1 VVNPLGW
8 LFLLGA
14 LLLATSLSAGWL
26 RRMPVTHF
34 ALYTLAGFV
43 LGPMLLGYAR
53 IDLVRHVYWLSAISE
68 GMLVVSLFLTG
79 LKLRVPWRH
88 PAWRHGLRLAAPAMV
103 LCIAALAWAG
113 HALLALSWPMALVF
127 AAIAAPTDPVL
138 ASLVSVD
145 SANDDD
151 ALRVALSSEAGLNDG
166 AALPFLLLGMLLVN
180 GKTDTHDVLQWLW
193 RDVCWA
199 LPAGLAIGF
208 LLARLIGIIA
218 TRAKM
223 ASGDRAP
230 SDFLAL
236 SLIALAYAFA
246 RAFHASPF
254 LAAFAAGVGLRHT
267 EWRVVSRHPHPGVEQ
282 QRPDQIH
289 PPAEMLVNPNQRDE
303 VAMNEPSA
311 TIGLVVSDALSFGD
325 TLERLLAVGMV
336 LVVGIACSG
345 AWSADGAVMAALL
358 FVLIRPL
365 SVWIATI
372 GTSMP
377 PVRRW
382 LAGWLGIRGIGSLN
396 YLGYALTHGVSESFA
411 PRLNAMVATLV
422 VLSIVIHGASCQP
435 LLAWRERRLREK
447 ARGRHSGE
455 GRNPV

>member
-1 VVNPLGW
+1 VNPLGW

-26 RRMPVTHF
+26 RRMPVTPF
-34 ALYTLAGFV
+34 VVYALGGVA

-53 IDLVRHVYWLSAISE
+53 IDLMQRVHWLSAISE
-68 GMLVVSLFLTG
+68 GVLVVSLFLTG

-88 PAWRHGLRLAAPAMV
+88 PSWRAGLRLAAPAMV
-103 LCIAALAWAG
+103 LSVAGLAWAS
-113 HALLALSWPMALVF
+113 HALLALSWPIALVF

-145 SANDDD
+145 DARDDD

-166 AALPFLLLGMLLVN
+166 TAMPLLLLGMLLYS
-180 GKTDTHDVLQWLW
+180 GKADTGALWHWLW

-236 SLIALAYAFA
+236 ALIALTYAFA
-246 RAFHASPF
+246 RAFDASPF

-267 EWRVVSRHPHPGVEQ
+267 EWRVVSRHPHPDVEQ
-282 QRPDQIH
+282 AHDQVH
-289 PPAEMLVNPNQRDE
+289 PPAEMLVNPNQRNE
-303 VAMNEPSA
+303 VALEQPSA

-336 LVVGIACSG
+336 LLVGIACSSG
-345 AWSADGAVMAALL
+345 WSGDGALMALLL
-358 FVLIRPL
+358 FVAIRPL
-365 SVWIATI
+365 SAWIATF
-372 GTSMP
+372 GARMP
-377 PVRRW
+377 PVRRL

-396 YLGYALTHGVSESFA
+396 YLGYALTHGVPASVA
-411 PRLNAMVATLV
+411 PKLTGMVTTLV
-422 VLSIVIHGASCQP
+422 VLSIVVHGASCQP
-435 LLAWRERRLREK
+435 LLGWREQRLREIAK
-447 ARGRHSGE
+447 RDRRLG
-455 GRNPV
+455 

>member
-1 VVNPLGW
+1 VNPLEW
-8 LFLLGA
+8 LFLLAA

-26 RRMPVTHF
+26 QRMPVTPY
-34 ALYTLAGFV
+34 AVYTLAGFA
-43 LGPMLLGYAR
+43 LGPLLLDRAHV
-53 IDLVRHVYWLSAISE
+53 DLVQHVQWLSAISE

-79 LKLRVPWRH
+79 LKLRIPWRH
-88 PAWRHGLRLAAPAMV
+88 RYWRAGLRLAVPAMV
-103 LCIAALAWAG
+103 LCVVVLAWAS
-113 HALLALSWPMALVF
+113 HALLAMSWPLAWVF

-145 SANDDD
+145 NARDDD
-151 ALRVALSSEAGLNDG
+151 ALRVTLSSEAGLNDG
-166 AALPFLLLGMLLVN
+166 AAMPFLLLGLLLLS
-180 GKTDTHDVLQWLW
+180 GHADRHDVLHWLW

-199 LPAGLAIGF
+199 LPAGLLIGF

-223 ASGDRAP
+223 ASRDRAP

-236 SLIALAYAFA
+236 ALIALTYALT
-246 RAFHASPF
+246 RAVDASPF

-267 EWRVVSRHPHPGVEQ
+267 EWKVVSEHPHPDVDQGQAQ
-282 QRPDQIH
+282 QH
-289 PPAEMLVNPNQRDE
+289 PPAEMLINPNQRED
-303 VAMNEPSA
+303 VALEEPSA

-325 TLERLLAVGMV
+325 TLERLLAVAMV

-345 AWSADGAVMAALL
+345 AWSAEGAWMGALL

-372 GTSMP
+372 GAGMP
-377 PVRRW
+377 TARRW

-396 YLGYALTHGVSESFA
+396 YLGYALTHGVPQAFA
-411 PRLNAMVATLV
+411 PRLNAMVTSLV
-422 VLSIVIHGASCQP
+422 VLSIVVHGASCQP
-435 LLAWRERRLREK
+435 LLAWRERRLRAK
-447 ARGRHSGE
+447 RQQSGHDT
-455 GRNPV
+455 

>member
-1 VVNPLGW
+1 VNALGW
-8 LFLLGA
+8 LFLLSA

-26 RRMPVTHF
+26 RRMPVTPF
-34 ALYTLAGFV
+34 VVYALAGLA

-53 IDLVRHVYWLSAISE
+53 IDLMQRAHWLGAISE
-68 GMLVVSLFLTG
+68 GVLVVSLFLTG

-88 PAWRHGLRLAAPAMV
+88 PAWRAGLRLAVPAMV
-103 LCIAALAWAG
+103 LSVAGLAWAS
-113 HALLALSWPMALVF
+113 HALLALSWPIALVF

-145 SANDDD
+145 NARDDD

-166 AALPFLLLGMLLVN
+166 TAMPLLLLGMLLHS
-180 GKTDTHDVLQWLW
+180 GKADTGAMWHWLW

-236 SLIALAYAFA
+236 ALIALTYAFA
-246 RAFHASPF
+246 RAFDASPF

-267 EWRVVSRHPHPGVEQ
+267 EWRVVSRHPHPDVRHE
-282 QRPDQIH
+282 RKDQVH
-289 PPAEMLVNPNQRDE
+289 PPAEMLVNPNQRNE
-303 VAMNEPSA
+303 VALEQPSA

-336 LVVGIACSG
+336 LLVGIACSG
-345 AWSADGAVMAALL
+345 GWSGDGALMALLL
-358 FVLIRPL
+358 FVAIRPL
-365 SVWIATI
+365 STWIATV
-372 GTSMP
+372 GARMP
-377 PVRRW
+377 PVRRL

-396 YLGYALTHGVSESFA
+396 YLGYALTHGVPASVA
-411 PRLNAMVATLV
+411 PKLTGMVTTLV
-422 VLSIVIHGASCQP
+422 VLSIVVHGASCQP
-435 LLAWRERRLREK
+435 LLAWRERRLRE
-447 ARGRHSGE
+447 RGKRPS
-455 GRNPV
+455 

>member
-1 VVNPLGW
+1 VNPLGW

-14 LLLATSLSAGWL
+14 LLLATSLAAGWL
-26 RRMPVTHF
+26 RRMPVTPY
-34 ALYTLAGFV
+34 AVYTLAGFA
-43 LGPMLLGYAR
+43 LGPMLLGYAH
-53 IDLVRHVYWLSAISE
+53 IDLLQHVHGLSAISE

-88 PAWRHGLRLAAPAMV
+88 PAWRNGLRLAAPAML

-145 SANDDD
+145 SARDDD
-151 ALRVALSSEAGLNDG
+151 ALRVTLSSEAGLNDG
-166 AALPFLLLGMLLVN
+166 AALPFLLLGMLLLN
-180 GKTDTHDVLQWLW
+180 GNTAQHELLQWLW

-223 ASGDRAP
+223 ASRDRAP

-236 SLIALAYAFA
+236 ALIALAYAFA
-246 RAFHASPF
+246 HAFHASEF

-267 EWRVVSRHPHPGVEQ
+267 EWRVVSRHPHPDVEN
-282 QRPDQIH
+282 DTKEIH

-303 VAMNEPSA
+303 IAMEEPSA

-345 AWSADGAVMAALL
+345 AWSSDGAAMAALL

-372 GTSMP
+372 GTRMP

-396 YLGYALTHGVSESFA
+396 YLGYALTHGVSAAFA
-411 PRLNAMVATLV
+411 PRLNAMVTTLV
-422 VLSIVIHGASCQP
+422 VLSIVVHGASCQP
-435 LLAWRERRLREK
+435 LLAWRERRLRE
-447 ARGRHSGE
+447 RSS
-455 GRNPV
+455 

>member
-1 VVNPLGW
+1 MNALGW
-8 LFLLGA
+8 LFLLSA

-26 RRMPVTHF
+26 RRMPVTPF
-34 ALYTLAGFV
+34 VVYALAGLA

-53 IDLVRHVYWLSAISE
+53 IDLMQRAHWLGAISE
-68 GMLVVSLFLTG
+68 GVLVVSLFLTG

-88 PAWRHGLRLAAPAMV
+88 PAWRAGLRLAVPAMV
-103 LCIAALAWAG
+103 LSVAGLAWAS
-113 HALLALSWPMALVF
+113 HALLALSWPIALVF

-145 SANDDD
+145 NARDDD

-166 AALPFLLLGMLLVN
+166 TAMPLLLLGMLLHS
-180 GKTDTHDVLQWLW
+180 GKADTGAMWHWLW

-236 SLIALAYAFA
+236 ALIALTYAFA
-246 RAFHASPF
+246 RAFDASPF

-267 EWRVVSRHPHPGVEQ
+267 EWRVVSRHPHPDVRHE
-282 QRPDQIH
+282 RKDQVH
-289 PPAEMLVNPNQRDE
+289 PPAEMLVNPNQRNE
-303 VAMNEPSA
+303 VALEQPSA

-336 LVVGIACSG
+336 LLVGIACSG
-345 AWSADGAVMAALL
+345 GWRGDGALMALLL
-358 FVLIRPL
+358 FVAIRPL
-365 SVWIATI
+365 STWIATV
-372 GTSMP
+372 GARMP
-377 PVRRW
+377 PVRRL

-396 YLGYALTHGVSESFA
+396 YLGYALTHGVPASVA
-411 PRLNAMVATLV
+411 PKLTGMVTTLV
-422 VLSIVIHGASCQP
+422 VLSIVVHGASCQP
-435 LLAWRERRLREK
+435 LLAWRERRLRERTK
-447 ARGRHSGE
+447 RPS
-455 GRNPV
+455 

>member
-1 VVNPLGW
+1 VNSLGW

-26 RRMPVTHF
+26 RRMPVTPF
-34 ALYTLAGFV
+34 VVYALAGLV

-53 IDLVRHVYWLSAISE
+53 IDLMQHVHWLSAISE
-68 GMLVVSLFLTG
+68 GVLVVSLFLTG

-88 PAWRHGLRLAAPAMV
+88 PAWRAGLRLAAPAMV
-103 LCIAALAWAG
+103 LSVAALAWAS
-113 HALLALSWPMALVF
+113 HALLALSWPIALVF

-145 SANDDD
+145 DARDDD

-166 AALPFLLLGMLLVN
+166 TAMPFLLLGMQLYA
-180 GKTDTHDVLQWLW
+180 GKADSGALW
-193 RDVCWA
+193 HWFGRDVCWA

-208 LLARLIGIIA
+208 LLARLIGIVA

-236 SLIALAYAFA
+236 ALIALTYAFA
-246 RAFHASPF
+246 RAFDASQF

-267 EWRVVSRHPHPGVEQ
+267 EWRVVSRHPHPDVKRHE
-282 QRPDQIH
+282 REDQVH
-289 PPAEMLVNPNQRDE
+289 PPAEMLVNPNQRNE
-303 VAMNEPSA
+303 VALEQPSA

-336 LVVGIACSG
+336 LLVGIACSG
-345 AWSADGAVMAALL
+345 VWSGDGALMALLL
-358 FVLIRPL
+358 FVAIRPL
-365 SVWIATI
+365 SAWIATL
-372 GTSMP
+372 GARMP
-377 PVRRW
+377 PVRRL

-396 YLGYALTHGVSESFA
+396 YLGYALTHGMPASVA
-411 PRLNAMVATLV
+411 PKLTGMVTTLV
-422 VLSIVIHGASCQP
+422 VLSIVVHGASCQP
-435 LLAWRERRLREK
+435 LLAWRERRLRERAK
-447 ARGRHSGE
+447 QRS
-455 GRNPV
+455 

>member
-1 VVNPLGW
+1 MNALGW
-8 LFLLGA
+8 LFLLSA

-26 RRMPVTHF
+26 RRMPVTPF
-34 ALYTLAGFV
+34 VVYALAGLA

-53 IDLVRHVYWLSAISE
+53 IDLMQRAHWLGAISE
-68 GMLVVSLFLTG
+68 GVLVVSLFLTG

-88 PAWRHGLRLAAPAMV
+88 PAWRAGLRLAVPAMV
-103 LCIAALAWAG
+103 LSVAGLAWAS
-113 HALLALSWPMALVF
+113 HALLALSWPIALVF

-145 SANDDD
+145 NARDDD

-166 AALPFLLLGMLLVN
+166 TAMPLLLLGMLLHS
-180 GKTDTHDVLQWLW
+180 GKADTGAMWHWLW

-236 SLIALAYAFA
+236 ALIALTYAFA
-246 RAFHASPF
+246 RAFDASPF

-267 EWRVVSRHPHPGVEQ
+267 EWRVVSRHPHPDVRHE
-282 QRPDQIH
+282 RKDQVH
-289 PPAEMLVNPNQRDE
+289 PPAEMLVNPNQRNE
-303 VAMNEPSA
+303 VALEQPSA

-336 LVVGIACSG
+336 LLVGIACSG
-345 AWSADGAVMAALL
+345 GWSGDGALMALLL
-358 FVLIRPL
+358 FVAIRPL
-365 SVWIATI
+365 STWIATV
-372 GTSMP
+372 GARMP
-377 PVRRW
+377 PVRRL

-396 YLGYALTHGVSESFA
+396 YLGYALTHGVPASVA
-411 PRLNAMVATLV
+411 PKLTGMVTTLV
-422 VLSIVIHGASCQP
+422 VLSIVVHGASCQP
-435 LLAWRERRLREK
+435 LLAWRERRLRE
-447 ARGRHSGE
+447 RGKRPS
-455 GRNPV
+455 

>member
-1 VVNPLGW
+1 MSPLGW

-26 RRMPVTHF
+26 RRMPVTNF
-34 ALYTLAGFV
+34 AVYTLAGFA

-53 IDLVRHVYWLSAISE
+53 IDLVQNVRWLSAISE
-68 GMLVVSLFLTG
+68 GVLVVSLFLTG

-88 PAWRHGLRLAAPAMV
+88 PSLRAGLHLAVPAML
-103 LCIAALAWAG
+103 LCVAALAWTS
-113 HALLALSWPMALVF
+113 HTLLSLSWPLAVIF

-145 SANDDD
+145 NARDDD
-151 ALRVALSSEAGLNDG
+151 ALRVTLSSEAGLNDG
-166 AALPFLLLGMLLVN
+166 TALPFLLLGLQMLHD
-180 GKTDTHDVLQWLW
+180 TPDTHDVLHWLA
-193 RDVCWA
+193 RDLLWA
-199 LPAGLAIGF
+199 LPVGLLIGF

-236 SLIALAYAFA
+236 ALIALAYAFA
-246 RAFHASPF
+246 RAFHTSPF

-267 EWRVVSRHPHPGVEQ
+267 EWRVVSRHPHPDVERKQ
-282 QRPDQIH
+282 PDRMH
-289 PPAEMLVNPNQRDE
+289 PPAEVLVNPNQRDE
-303 VAMNEPSA
+303 VALEEPSA

-345 AWSADGAVMAALL
+345 AWSNEGALMAGLL
-358 FVLIRPL
+358 FVVIRPL
-365 SVWIATI
+365 SVWFASY
-372 GTSMP
+372 GARMP

-396 YLGYALTHGVSESFA
+396 YLGYALTHGVPSSFMQ
-411 PRLNAMVATLV
+411 RLNAMVLTLV
-422 VLSIVIHGASCQP
+422 VLSIVVHGVSCQP
-435 LLAWRERRLREK
+435 LLAWRERRLRERAK
-447 ARGRHSGE
+447 QAGAKS
-455 GRNPV
+455 

>member
-1 VVNPLGW
+1 MNSLGW
-8 LFLLGA
+8 LFLLSA

-26 RRMPVTHF
+26 RRMPVTPF
-34 ALYTLAGFV
+34 VVYALAGLA

-53 IDLVRHVYWLSAISE
+53 IDLMQHAHWLSAVSE
-68 GMLVVSLFLTG
+68 GVLVVSLFLTG

-88 PAWRHGLRLAAPAMV
+88 PAWRAGLRLAVPAMLLSV
-103 LCIAALAWAG
+103 AGLAWAS
-113 HALLALSWPMALVF
+113 HALLAFSWPIALVF

-145 SANDDD
+145 NARDDD

-166 AALPFLLLGMLLVN
+166 TAMPLLLLGMLLYS
-180 GKTDTHDVLQWLW
+180 GKPDTGAVWHWLW

-230 SDFLAL
+230 SDFLVLA
-236 SLIALAYAFA
+236 LIALTYAFA
-246 RAFHASPF
+246 KAFDASQF

-267 EWRVVSRHPHPGVEQ
+267 EWRVVSRHPHPDVEQ
-282 QRPDQIH
+282 EQDQIH

-303 VAMNEPSA
+303 VALEQPSA
-311 TIGLVVSDALSFGD
+311 SIGLVVSDALSFGD

-336 LVVGIACSG
+336 LLVGIACSG
-345 AWSADGAVMAALL
+345 GWSSDGALMALLL
-358 FVLIRPL
+358 FVAIRPL
-365 SVWIATI
+365 STWIATF
-372 GTSMP
+372 GARMP
-377 PVRRW
+377 PIRRL

-396 YLGYALTHGVSESFA
+396 YLGYALTHGMPVAVA
-411 PRLNAMVATLV
+411 PKLTGMVTTLV
-422 VLSIVIHGASCQP
+422 VLSIAVHGASCQP
-435 LLAWRERRLREK
+435 LLAWRERRLREIAK
-447 ARGRHSGE
+447 RDRRFG
-455 GRNPV
+455 

>member
-1 VVNPLGW
+1 VNPLGW

-26 RRMPVTHF
+26 RRMPVTPF
-34 ALYTLAGFV
+34 VVYALAGLV

-53 IDLVRHVYWLSAISE
+53 IDLVQHVHWLSAISE
-68 GMLVVSLFLTG
+68 GVLVVSLFLTG
-79 LKLRVPWRH
+79 LKLRVPRRHLSWR
-88 PAWRHGLRLAAPAMV
+88 AGLRLAVPAMV
-103 LCIAALAWAG
+103 LSVAALAWVS
-113 HALLALSWPMALVF
+113 HALLALSWPLALVF

-145 SANDDD
+145 NARDDD

-166 AALPFLLLGMLLVN
+166 TAMPLLLLGLLLYS
-180 GKTDTHDVLQWLW
+180 GKADTGAVWHWLW

-199 LPAGLAIGF
+199 LPAGLTIGF

-236 SLIALAYAFA
+236 ALIALTYAFA
-246 RAFHASPF
+246 RAFDASQF

-267 EWRVVSRHPHPGVEQ
+267 EWRVVSRHPHPDVEQ
-282 QRPDQIH
+282 EQDQVH

-303 VAMNEPSA
+303 VALEQPSA

-336 LVVGIACSG
+336 LLVGIACSSG
-345 AWSADGAVMAALL
+345 WSGDGALMALLL
-358 FVLIRPL
+358 FVAIRPL
-365 SVWIATI
+365 SAWIATL
-372 GTSMP
+372 GARMP
-377 PVRRW
+377 PVRRL

-396 YLGYALTHGVSESFA
+396 YLGYALTHGVPSSVA
-411 PRLNAMVATLV
+411 PRLTSMVTTLV
-422 VLSIVIHGASCQP
+422 VLSIVVHGASCQP

-447 ARGRHSGE
+447 AKRRS
-455 GRNPV
+455 

>member
-1 VVNPLGW
+1 MNPLGW

-26 RRMPVTHF
+26 RRMPVTPF
-34 ALYTLAGFV
+34 VVYALAGLA
-43 LGPMLLGYAR
+43 LGPMLLGYAH
-53 IDLVRHVYWLSAISE
+53 IELVRDGYWLGVISE
-68 GMLVVSLFLTG
+68 GVLVVSLFLTG
-79 LKLRVPWRH
+79 LKLRLPWRH
-88 PAWRHGLRLAAPAMV
+88 PAWRAGVRLAAPAMV
-103 LCIAALAWAG
+103 LSVAALAWAS
-113 HALLALSWPMALVF
+113 HAWLALSWPLALVF

-145 SANDDD
+145 NARDDD

-166 AALPFLLLGMLLVN
+166 AAMPFLLLGLLLLS
-180 GKTDTHDVLQWLW
+180 GHADTPAVLHWLW

-236 SLIALAYAFA
+236 ALIALTYAFA
-246 RAFHASPF
+246 RAFHASQF

-267 EWRVVSRHPHPGVEQ
+267 EWRVVSRHPHPDVENELE
-282 QRPDQIH
+282 DGIH

-303 VAMNEPSA
+303 VSLEQPSA
-311 TIGLVVSDALSFGD
+311 SIGLVVSDALSFGD

-336 LVVGIACSG
+336 LVVGIACSQRWSGEG
-345 AWSADGAVMAALL
+345 ALMALLL
-358 FVLIRPL
+358 FVAIRPL
-365 SVWIATI
+365 SAWIATV
-372 GTSMP
+372 GSRMP
-377 PVRRW
+377 PVRRM

-396 YLGYALTHGVSESFA
+396 YLGYALTHGMPASAA
-411 PRLNAMVATLV
+411 PRLTGMVSTLV
-422 VLSIVIHGASCQP
+422 VLSIVVHGASCQP

-447 ARGRHSGE
+447 GQRKAHG
-455 GRNPV
+455 

>member
-1 VVNPLGW
+1 VNSLGW
-8 LFLLGA
+8 LFLLSA

-26 RRMPVTHF
+26 RRMPVTPF
-34 ALYTLAGFV
+34 VVYALAGFV

-53 IDLVRHVYWLSAISE
+53 IDLIGHVHWLSAISE
-68 GMLVVSLFLTG
+68 GVLVVSLFLTG
-79 LKLRVPWRH
+79 LKLRVRWRQ
-88 PAWRHGLRLAAPAMV
+88 PAWRAGLRLAVPAMV
-103 LCIAALAWAG
+103 LSVAGLAWAS
-113 HALLALSWPMALVF
+113 HALLALSWPIAVVF

-145 SANDDD
+145 NARDDD

-166 AALPFLLLGMLLVN
+166 TAMPLLLLGLLLHS
-180 GKTDTHDVLQWLW
+180 GKTDTGALWHWLW

-236 SLIALAYAFA
+236 ALIALTYAFA
-246 RAFHASPF
+246 EAFDASQF

-267 EWRVVSRHPHPGVEQ
+267 EWRVVSRHPHPDVGQEQ
-282 QRPDQIH
+282 DQVH

-303 VAMNEPSA
+303 VALEQPSA

-336 LVVGIACSG
+336 LLVGIACSSG
-345 AWSADGAVMAALL
+345 WSGDGALMALLL
-358 FVLIRPL
+358 FVAIRPL
-365 SVWIATI
+365 STWIATL
-372 GTSMP
+372 GARMP
-377 PVRRW
+377 PVRRL

-396 YLGYALTHGVSESFA
+396 YLGYALTHGVPSSVA
-411 PRLNAMVATLV
+411 PRLTGMVTTLV
-422 VLSIVIHGASCQP
+422 VLSIVVHGSSCQP

-447 ARGRHSGE
+447 AKRRS
-455 GRNPV
+455 

>member
-1 VVNPLGW
+1 VNALGW
-8 LFLLGA
+8 LFLLSA

-26 RRMPVTHF
+26 RRMPVTPF
-34 ALYTLAGFV
+34 VVYALAGLA

-53 IDLVRHVYWLSAISE
+53 IDLMQRAHWLGAISE
-68 GMLVVSLFLTG
+68 GVLVVSLFLTG

-88 PAWRHGLRLAAPAMV
+88 PAWRAGLRLAVPAMV
-103 LCIAALAWAG
+103 LSVAGLAWAS
-113 HALLALSWPMALVF
+113 HALLALSWPIALVF

-145 SANDDD
+145 NARDDD

-166 AALPFLLLGMLLVN
+166 TAMPLLLLGMLLHS
-180 GKTDTHDVLQWLW
+180 GKADTGAMWHWLW

-236 SLIALAYAFA
+236 ALIALTYAFA
-246 RAFHASPF
+246 RAFDASPF

-267 EWRVVSRHPHPGVEQ
+267 EWRVVSRHPHPDVRHE
-282 QRPDQIH
+282 RKDQVH
-289 PPAEMLVNPNQRDE
+289 PPAEMLVNPNQRNE
-303 VAMNEPSA
+303 VALEQPSA

-336 LVVGIACSG
+336 LLVGIACSG
-345 AWSADGAVMAALL
+345 GWSGDGALMALLL
-358 FVLIRPL
+358 FVAIRPL
-365 SVWIATI
+365 STWIATV
-372 GTSMP
+372 GARMP
-377 PVRRW
+377 PVRRL

-396 YLGYALTHGVSESFA
+396 YLGYALTHGVPASVA
-411 PRLNAMVATLV
+411 PKLTGMVTTLV
-422 VLSIVIHGASCQP
+422 VLSIVVHGASCQP
-435 LLAWRERRLREK
+435 LLAWRERRLRERTK
-447 ARGRHSGE
+447 RPS
-455 GRNPV
+455 